1 MTPTD
6 EVDAVLDRIAAEI
19 AGGRSLFSAQEV
31 VDLLLD
37 LRIAHQRRIDAL
49 IAAARRA

>member
-6 EVDAVLDRIAAEI
+6 EVDAFLDRIAAEI

-37 LRIAHQRRIDAL
+37 LRQRHVARLQTLIDE
-49 IAAARRA
+49 ARRA